1 MADEFEDAPLTI
13 KSVEAEVTPPREG
26 DDLPLTFRTV
36 EEQQAAQP
44 QRTPAETAEGLRRT
58 GKAALVQNIPAIFG
72 APGSIETFASDVA
85 GGLTNLGITGA
96 EKMDWLSPQA
106 AEEWRAKK
114 PWWIRESEAMP
125 GVVEKGYV
133 SPILSLPTWKGIK
146 EGMRYAGEQ
155 SGRKDWA
162 YKPETPGEKV
172 LESTIEGAVQG
183 VPGKVAG
190 MTGRMVTGAGA
201 GAATETLGQMTEGQ
215 ENEPF
220 ARLVGALG
228 GGYAASKLANAML
241 PATVGRMNIADAIAE
256 DMRKGQSP
264 MTMEQA
270 QEAVRN
276 GTPLSIME
284 LAGPATLKTLSQ
296 YANLSAETQTRSGI
310 FNRWL
315 VDRAAEAGSRV
326 GENIRGVMNAPNLN
340 ADTLQQLNQLAGRN
354 TRTNLWR
361 SIESQPAAQAIPIE
375 QFSPKLLQDV
385 DFKAAMERATKNSA
399 RLPDDFN
406 IKVPQFIEG
415 QPGTERKIMQ
425 TPTGFQEIPG
435 TPAVPA
441 KEMPGNMAYMHQV
454 DIELGGMIRA
464 AKRSGD
470 DALAKGLIQTQN
482 NLRDELDKVMR
493 AGGAPM
499 TYRDVVGASRKTF
512 VAEEAPQA
520 GYEFASSLINSRK
533 NPFKRGDVKREFDS
547 MDDRSKEFVQLGV
560 AARLQDAAESGQ
572 LGKIAKKFTEDK
584 AFQQDMQHILGPE
597 KYNQI
602 MGNVLREN
610 VIQQAETLR
619 FIGERMPVAGA
630 GVLGAGA
637 AVGNDIIQA
646 MIYGPGVSGAF
657 GNAGMMNKAMAS
669 ALAAMGVKYVAT
681 AAERRVA
688 ENVLPLVFSKDPKD
702 AIKLGEL
709 ATNYPIVNQFFNRLT
724 TSMAAGLDG
733 IQQSLQ
739 RQDQAPKKQRDGG
752 RIERKAG
759 GRTMARNHEADAD
772 ALVAKA
778 EQAKNQ
784 HSKRTEALLNSDDD
798 AIAKALAVANKHIE
812 G

>member
-1 MADEFEDAPLTI
+1 MAGPFEDAPLEI
-13 KSVEAEVTPPREG
+13 KSFEAEVTPPREG
-26 DDLPLTFRTV
+26 DDLPLTFRSV

-44 QRTPAETAEGLRRT
+44 QRTPAETVEGLRRT
-58 GKAALVQNIPAIFG
+58 GKSALVQNLPAIVG
-72 APGSIETFASDVA
+72 VPGSIETFVAKDVPTFAKGVGA
-85 GGLTNLGITGA
+85 GIA
-96 EKMDWLSPQA
+96 EKMDWMSPAQ
-106 AEEWRAKK
+106 AEEMRKSK
-114 PWWIRESEAMP
+114 LPWVRESTAKP
-125 GVVEKGYV
+125 GVVEEGYV
-133 SPILSLPTWKGIK
+133 SPLLSLPTYKGVK
-146 EGMRYAGEQ
+146 EAMRWAGEQ

-183 VPGKVAG
+183 IPGKVAG
-190 MTGRMVTGAGA
+190 IPGRMITGAGA
-201 GAATETLGQMTEGQ
+201 GAGTEYLGQMTEGQ
-215 ENEPF
+215 GNEPF

-228 GGYAASKLANAML
+228 GGYGASKIANAML

-284 LAGPATLKTLSQ
+284 LAGPSTLKVLSQ
-296 YANLSAETQTRSGI
+296 YANLSGETQTRSGI

-315 VDRAAEAGSRV
+315 VDRAAESGSRV

-340 ADTLQQLNQLAGRN
+340 ADTLQQLNQLAGKNTRN
-354 TRTNLWR
+354 TLWAA
-361 SIESQPAAQAIPIE
+361 IEAQPAAQAIPIE

-385 DFKAAMERATKNSA
+385 DFKSAMERATKNAA

-406 IKVPQFIEG
+406 IKTPQFIEG
-415 QPGTERKIMQ
+415 TPGVESKWEQ
-425 TPTGFQEIPG
+425 TAYGLRETPG
-435 TPAVPA
+435 VAAVPA
-441 KEMPGNMAYMHQV
+441 KEIPGNMAYMHQV

-470 DALAKGLIQTQN
+470 DAIAKGLIQTQN
-482 NLRDELDKVMR
+482 NLRDELDKVMK

-520 GYEFASSLINSRK
+520 GYEFATSLINSRK

-547 MDDRSKEFVQLGV
+547 MDDRSKEFVRLGV

-572 LGKIAKKFTEDK
+572 LSKLAKKFTDDK
-584 AFQQDMQHILGPE
+584 SFQMDMQHVLGPE

-610 VIQQAETLR
+610 VIQHAENLR

-630 GVLGAGA
+630 GALGAGA
-637 AVGNDIIQA
+637 AVGSDLIQA
-646 MIYGPGVSGAF
+646 MVYGPGMSGAF
-657 GNAGMMNKAMAS
+657 GNAAMMNKAMAA
-669 ALAAMGVKYVAT
+669 ALGAMGVKYAAT

-709 ATNYPIVNQFFNRLT
+709 ATQYPIVNQFFNRLT

-733 IQQSLQ
+733 IQQSLE
-739 RQDQAPKKQRDGG
+739 RQDKQPKQQSTGG

-759 GRTMARNHEADAD
+759 GRIARDHEADAEK
-772 ALVAKA
+772 LITKA

-798 AIAKALAVANKHIE
+798 AIARALAVANKHIE